1 MKLVNKTCWK
11 AFSQLKERNAK
22 QGNIGSFFIYG
33 VSKDF
38 CLMMIFTSGQ
48 GATHILFM
56 GKKMNITPLGK

>member
-1 MKLVNKTCWK
+1 MLESIQPTQRKKC
-11 AFSQLKERNAK
+11 K

-38 CLMMIFTSGQ
+38 FLMMIFTSSQ

-56 GKKMNITPLGK
+56 GKKMNITHLGK